1 MTFDSSNSDLSFEA
15 IEAFVLFVY
24 VGYWMIWRSQSRI
37 FKRESKTPRRLRRV
51 VDIDNHI
58 PNASYPFI
66 RLTLSHFR
74 SFVRARCGF
83 ASADAHGIRA
93 RASSTCNCERHAPI
107 PAYLLMIL
115 GGTGC
120 HFAFK
125 FPTLFGWCLYGAS
138 TRCSLGRGAISE
150 IYLLAAWP

>member
-1 MTFDSSNSDLSFEA
+1 MSTSNAGILLLDILIHRILQKHFFCWYPGSRVTST
-15 IEAFVLFVY
+15 
-24 VGYWMIWRSQSRI
+24 GYL
-37 FKRESKTPRRLRRV
+37 REKVRRV
-51 VDIDNHI
+51 VYMDSHI

-120 HFAFK
+120 HFEFK
-125 FPTLFGWCLYGAS
+125 LP
-138 TRCSLGRGAISE
+138 TRCSLGRRAISE
-150 IYLLAAWP
+150 IYLLAWPSLPLR